1 MGSLSDDMG
10 NMCLDDDVDLS
21 SISVNTT
28 LGAIPKVISVTNQ
41 KPSPSADSATPQ
53 TPPTAKKQQRKK
65 NRKDRRRSDLDSGG
79 DSAGVKPS
87 QQMSKVERR
96 RAAGGS
102 GVQRSNSERKV
113 GPVTPDVSS
122 LLFKS
127 NSSISVNTGI
137 KNLPDSFF
145 SDRLP
150 EEIEEDEIREK
161 SEKDQKKRKR
171 KKQKRK
177 QTSTEEED
185 EKQASEKENIEEDT
199 LNDKLIDDDPGEE
212 IITHYG
218 DEQCVVSLKY

>member
-10 NMCLDDDVDLS
+10 NMCLDDGVDLS

-41 KPSPSADSATPQ
+41 KPSPSADLATPQ
-53 TPPTAKKQQRKK
+53 TPPTAKNQQRKK

-79 DSAGVKPS
+79 DFAGVKPP
-87 QQMSKVERR
+87 QQMSKVERL

-161 SEKDQKKRKR
+161 SVKDQKKRKR

-185 EKQASEKENIEEDT
+185 EKQASEKENIEEDI

-218 DEQCVVSLKY
+218 DEQCVVSLK